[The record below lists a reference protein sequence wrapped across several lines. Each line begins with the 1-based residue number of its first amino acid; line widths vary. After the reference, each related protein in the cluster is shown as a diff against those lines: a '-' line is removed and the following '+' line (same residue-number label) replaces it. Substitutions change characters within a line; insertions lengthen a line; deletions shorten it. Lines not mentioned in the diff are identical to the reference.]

1 MHDSLTTGPGLEAAL
16 DPGGGKGGDGS
27 AELAPPPELPNG
39 DVLALATGHVRL
51 VQLGHSG
58 PSWLGL
64 ALWDAIFVVGKLVGG
79 WNGIVCVP
87 REQPVRAVAAFFVA
101 SAHAAPRSPLRV
113 SHGVGLWGGRT

>member
-16 DPGGGKGGDGS
+16 DPGGQGGEGS
-27 AELAPPPELPNG
+27 EVLAPPTELPNG
-39 DVLALATGHVRL
+39 DALALAAGHLRL

-58 PSWLGL
+58 PLWLGV
-64 ALWDAIFVVGKLVGG
+64 ALWDAIFAAGKLAGA

-87 REQPVRAVAAFFVA
+87 HEQPVRAVATFLEA

-113 SHGVGLWGGRT
+113 SHGVGLWDGRT